1 MGNFNKRNYDMAS
14 ISEEINKRLQIID
27 LFEKTGYL
35 DRSNA
40 LNMIKELRQKDIKV
54 NVITVPKINMPS
66 VLLSDLND
74 KDLINELN
82 NQLKV
87 LYAELFELNNQ

>member
-1 MGNFNKRNYDMAS
+1 MENFNKRNYDMAS

-40 LNMIKELRQKDIKV
+40 LNMIKELRQKDIRV
-54 NVITVPKINMPS
+54 NVLTVPKINMPS

-74 KDLINELN
+74 KGLINELI

-87 LYAELFELNNQ
+87 LCAELFELNNQ